1 MFRPGSRRLPQFRP
15 RPGSLLRQPNFVNL
29 LASQTVSQLGNQVS
43 ALALPLLAIIVVKAS
58 PFQVALVG
66 AVQLLPFLLLSLPAG
81 VWVDRLPRR
90 TILIVCDVGSALLV
104 LSIPAAQAA
113 GMLTLAHLYGV
124 GFLKGVCSV
133 FADVA
138 RQAYLPTIVE
148 RGRLLE
154 GNARME
160 IGRSGAQVTG
170 PGLAGGLVS
179 AMSASTAVLAD
190 VVSFFG
196 SAIFLYRIRTVEP
209 PARRAEAQP
218 PLRSEIGEGLR
229 YVFSQRLLRPI
240 LMTAAASN
248 LLLGMSGAV
257 HLLFLVR
264 ELHLSAGVLGMVLAV
279 GNGGFVLGAALAT
292 KIPRRLG
299 VGKTICLAAGA
310 SSVPLLLLAS
320 TPAGVRAIPLLV
332 AGGLVGSFGSV
343 VYGINQVSLR
353 QAVTPERLHG
363 RMNATMKF
371 LVMGFTPVGAVIGGV
386 LGEAIG
392 LRGTIWLAAAGA
404 CLAAL
409 PVSLSPLRKV
419 REMPQE
425 SDPDPLTLRPPRLL
439 HPGGAEWVFRPA
451 PVCLR
456 SATDWVGL
464 PATISGSAG
473 SSGDRAAAF

>member
-1 MFRPGSRRLPQFRP
+1 LSRTGKGRLPPLRPGPE
-15 RPGSLLRQPNFVNL
+15 SLLRQPNFLNL
-29 LASQTVSQLGNQVS
+29 FASQTVSQLGNQVS
-43 ALALPLLAIIVVKAS
+43 ALALPLLAIVIVQAT

-66 AVQLLPFLLLSLPAG
+66 AIQLLPFLLLSLPAG

-104 LSIPAAQAA
+104 LSIPLAQAA
-113 GMLTLAHLYGV
+113 GILTLAHLYGV

-138 RQAYLPTIVE
+138 RQAYLPTLVE
-148 RGRLLE
+148 RERLLE

-179 AMSASTAVLAD
+179 ALSASTAVLAD
-190 VVSFFG
+190 AASFFG
-196 SAIFLYRIRTVEP
+196 SALFLVRIRNVEAA
-209 PARRAEAQP
+209 PARAATETR
-218 PLRSEIGEGLR
+218 LGTEIKEGLR
-229 YVFSQRLLRPI
+229 FVFSQQLLRPI

-264 ELHLSAGVLGMVLAV
+264 ELDLSAGVLGLVLAA

-292 KIPRRLG
+292 RLPRKLG
-299 VGKTICLAAGA
+299 VGRTICLAAAAGG
-310 SSVPLLLLAS
+310 VPLLLLAS
-320 TPAGVRAIPLLV
+320 TPSGARAIPLLI

-353 QAVTPERLHG
+353 QAITPKRLHG

-371 LVMGFTPVGAVIGGV
+371 VVMGFTPIGAVIGGV
-386 LGEAIG
+386 LGGAIG

-409 PVSLSPLRKV
+409 PVSLSPLRRV

-425 SDPDPLTLRPPRLL
+425 PVPDPLTLRPARVC
-439 HPGGAEWVFRPA
+439 HPGAAEWVFLPA
-451 PVCLR
+451 PLHHPG
-456 SATDWVGL
+456 AAEWVFL
-464 PATISGSAG
+464 PATIPSSAG